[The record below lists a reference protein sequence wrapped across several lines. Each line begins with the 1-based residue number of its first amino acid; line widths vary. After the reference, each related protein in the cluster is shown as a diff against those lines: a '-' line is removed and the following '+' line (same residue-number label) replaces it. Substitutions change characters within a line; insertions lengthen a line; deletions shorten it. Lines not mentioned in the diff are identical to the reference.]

1 MPDRGDLRA
10 TADHMLEILDGL
22 RAMEI
27 KKRSAP
33 IGSHEFIELARS
45 ALDHGRLAFRWTDL
59 QLRLAEEAA
68 ARAARGE
75 ETHDLRIDDVTPR
88 PMDQILAHW
97 REAQIRFE
105 IAEPG
110 SVEAGAAAA
119 DIERLREEYQTSHAE
134 LVRR

>member
-10 TADHMLEILDGL
+10 TADQMLQILDEL

-27 KKRSAP
+27 SKRSAP
-33 IGSHEFIELARS
+33 IGSPEFIELARS
-45 ALDHGRLAFRWTDL
+45 ALNHGRLAFRWTDL

-75 ETHDLRIDDVTPR
+75 EPDDLRIDDVAPR
-88 PMDQILAHW
+88 PLDQILAHW

-110 SVEAGAAAA
+110 SPDAAAAAA
-119 DIERLREEYQTSHAE
+119 DIERLREEYQTSHTE
-134 LVRR
+134 LARR